1 MNINIYI
8 YYRNLNKN
16 TEVTLQEKIQLIFS
30 ITPLDISNADFHGIK
45 K

>member
-16 TEVTLQEKIQLIFS
+16 TEVTLQENIQLIFS
-30 ITPLDISNADFHGIK
+30 INILQ
-45 K
+45 